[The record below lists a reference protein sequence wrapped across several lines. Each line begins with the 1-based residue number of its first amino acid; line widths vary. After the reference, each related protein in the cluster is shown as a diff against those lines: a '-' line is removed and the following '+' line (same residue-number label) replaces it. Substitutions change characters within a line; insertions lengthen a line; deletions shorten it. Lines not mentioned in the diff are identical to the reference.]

1 MNKIILPKQKAI
13 TIFLVF
19 ALSYYISNL
28 LRAITATIS
37 PNLIS
42 EFDLSAGDLGLLGG
56 GYFLGFAAVQIP
68 LGYLLDNKGPK
79 KIVSYFLLI
88 AVLGMI
94 SFSLSE
100 NFITL
105 LISRILIGI
114 GVGACLM
121 GPLTAYRIWYQDE
134 TQQRAN
140 SWMLMVGAIGMLS
153 SSLPVQFFLPIICY
167 CRIDTYTTDA
177 DIIIS
182 DTGITDTD
190 NKLNAIRAES
200 SVYSTLFQ
208 IFILGISMCMIMIV
222 SLNSTSF
229 KKHNPSTKMQA
240 VKKWF
245 VLFLLLSGDVS
256 GRILNTASTTNGS
269 NINETKG
276 NNDGDSSSLTPVA
289 PLVGNDSVS
298 TMLTTTTD
306 VTNKALFALN
316 TRLLATVTVSPSNV
330 RAANNDAVD
339 GDIIMITPG
348 EVDLSSGQLSVG
360 KALTFECTDP
370 TTKCI
375 FDAKARSSSTR
386 RVIYDTHGK
395 TATSRYVGLE
405 ITGGYTVRLKRNN
418 RKRRS
423 QHRSVVGSRSKK
435 TTN

>member
-1 MNKIILPKQKAI
+1 MNKVILPKQKAI

-153 SSLPVQFFLPIICY
+153 SSLPVQFFLPIIGWRMVFITLALLTIFCLILIIFFIPNWNKANIQSNSNDNGSLKEIWSNSFFKSLVPMGFFNY
-167 CRIDTYTTDA
+167 GGLFAIQTLWAGPWMIKVSGYTPEQSA
-177 DIIIS
+177 NGLFLIYFSLLIS
-182 DTGITDTD
+182 FLSWGYLVPKISKNVSD
-190 NKLNAIRAES
+190 AIRLLKFGAPLNLIVLAFIIYLGPKAGAYHWAFFAVS
-200 SVYSTLFQ
+200 SV
-208 IFILGISMCMIMIV
+208 
-222 SLNSTSF
+222 
-229 KKHNPSTKMQA
+229 
-240 VKKWF
+240 
-245 VLFLLLSGDVS
+245 FL
-256 GRILNTASTTNGS
+256 
-269 NINETKG
+269 
-276 NNDGDSSSLTPVA
+276 SLTQPA
-289 PLVGNDSVS
+289 VGMAFS
-298 TMLTTTTD
+298 L
-306 VTNKALFALN
+306 
-316 TRLLATVTVSPSNV
+316 SN
-330 RAANNDAVD
+330 A
-339 GDIIMITPG
+339 
-348 EVDLSSGQLSVG
+348 G
-360 KALTFECTDP
+360 KALTSFNLLLFIGAFALQWIIGVIIDLTMNLGYSEISGFRFAM
-370 TTKCI
+370 I
-375 FDAKARSSSTR
+375 FFLL
-386 RVIYDTHGK
+386 
-395 TATSRYVGLE
+395 TSFFSYLFFL
-405 ITGGYTVRLKRNN
+405 IRNYKN
-418 RKRRS
+418 
-423 QHRSVVGSRSKK
+423 
-435 TTN
+435 

>member
-1 MNKIILPKQKAI
+1 MNKVILPKQKAI

-19 ALSYYISNL
+19 ALGYYISNL

-153 SSLPVQFFLPIICY
+153 SSLPVQFFLPIIGWRMIFITLALLTIFCIILIIFFIPNWNKANIQSNAKDNGSLKEIWNNSFFKSLVPMGFFNY
-167 CRIDTYTTDA
+167 GGLFAIQTLWAGPWMIKVSGYTPEQSA
-177 DIIIS
+177 NGLFLIYFSLLIS
-182 DTGITDTD
+182 FLSWGYLVPKISKNVSD
-190 NKLNAIRAES
+190 AIRLLKFGAPLNLIVLAFIIYLGPKAGAYHWAFFAVS
-200 SVYSTLFQ
+200 SV
-208 IFILGISMCMIMIV
+208 
-222 SLNSTSF
+222 
-229 KKHNPSTKMQA
+229 
-240 VKKWF
+240 
-245 VLFLLLSGDVS
+245 FL
-256 GRILNTASTTNGS
+256 
-269 NINETKG
+269 
-276 NNDGDSSSLTPVA
+276 SLTQPA
-289 PLVGNDSVS
+289 VGMAFS
-298 TMLTTTTD
+298 L
-306 VTNKALFALN
+306 
-316 TRLLATVTVSPSNV
+316 SN
-330 RAANNDAVD
+330 A
-339 GDIIMITPG
+339 
-348 EVDLSSGQLSVG
+348 G
-360 KALTFECTDP
+360 KALTSFNLLLFIGAFALQWIIGVIIDLTMNLGYSEISGFRFAM
-370 TTKCI
+370 I
-375 FDAKARSSSTR
+375 FFLL
-386 RVIYDTHGK
+386 
-395 TATSRYVGLE
+395 TSFFSYLFFL
-405 ITGGYTVRLKRNN
+405 IRNYKN
-418 RKRRS
+418 
-423 QHRSVVGSRSKK
+423 
-435 TTN
+435 

>member
-1 MNKIILPKQKAI
+1 MNKVILPKQKAI

-19 ALSYYISNL
+19 ALGYYISNL

-153 SSLPVQFFLPIICY
+153 SSLPVQFFLPIIGWRMIFITLALLTIFCIILIIFFIPNWNKANIQSNSNDNGSLKEIWNNSFFKSLVPMGFFNY
-167 CRIDTYTTDA
+167 GGLFAIQTLWAGPWMIKVSGYTPEQSA
-177 DIIIS
+177 NGLFLIYFSLLIS
-182 DTGITDTD
+182 FLSWGYLVPKISKNVSD
-190 NKLNAIRAES
+190 AIRLLKFGAPLNLIVLAFIIYLGPKAGAYHWAFFAVS
-200 SVYSTLFQ
+200 SV
-208 IFILGISMCMIMIV
+208 
-222 SLNSTSF
+222 
-229 KKHNPSTKMQA
+229 
-240 VKKWF
+240 
-245 VLFLLLSGDVS
+245 FL
-256 GRILNTASTTNGS
+256 
-269 NINETKG
+269 
-276 NNDGDSSSLTPVA
+276 SLTQPA
-289 PLVGNDSVS
+289 VGMAFS
-298 TMLTTTTD
+298 L
-306 VTNKALFALN
+306 
-316 TRLLATVTVSPSNV
+316 SN
-330 RAANNDAVD
+330 A
-339 GDIIMITPG
+339 
-348 EVDLSSGQLSVG
+348 G
-360 KALTFECTDP
+360 KALTSFNLLLFIGAFALQWIIGVIIDLTMNLGYSEISGFRFAM
-370 TTKCI
+370 I
-375 FDAKARSSSTR
+375 FFLL
-386 RVIYDTHGK
+386 
-395 TATSRYVGLE
+395 TSFFSYLFFL
-405 ITGGYTVRLKRNN
+405 IRNCKN
-418 RKRRS
+418 
-423 QHRSVVGSRSKK
+423 
-435 TTN
+435 

>member
-42 EFDLSAGDLGLLGG
+42 DFDLSAGDLGLLGG

-153 SSLPVQFFLPIICY
+153 SSLPVQFFLPIIGWRMIFITLALLTIFCIILIIFFIPNWNKANIQSNSNDNGSLKEIWNNSFFKSLVPMGFFNY
-167 CRIDTYTTDA
+167 GGLFAIQTLWAGPWMIKVSGYTPEQSA
-177 DIIIS
+177 NGLFLIYFSLLIS
-182 DTGITDTD
+182 FLSWGYLVPKISKNVSD
-190 NKLNAIRAES
+190 AIRLLKFGAPLNLIVLAFIIYLGPKAGAYHWAFFAVS
-200 SVYSTLFQ
+200 SV
-208 IFILGISMCMIMIV
+208 
-222 SLNSTSF
+222 
-229 KKHNPSTKMQA
+229 
-240 VKKWF
+240 
-245 VLFLLLSGDVS
+245 FL
-256 GRILNTASTTNGS
+256 
-269 NINETKG
+269 
-276 NNDGDSSSLTPVA
+276 SLTQPA
-289 PLVGNDSVS
+289 VGMAFS
-298 TMLTTTTD
+298 L
-306 VTNKALFALN
+306 
-316 TRLLATVTVSPSNV
+316 SN
-330 RAANNDAVD
+330 A
-339 GDIIMITPG
+339 
-348 EVDLSSGQLSVG
+348 G
-360 KALTFECTDP
+360 KALTSFNLLLFIGAFTLQWIIGVIIDLTMNLGYSEISGFRFAM
-370 TTKCI
+370 I
-375 FDAKARSSSTR
+375 FFLL
-386 RVIYDTHGK
+386 
-395 TATSRYVGLE
+395 TSFFSYLFFL
-405 ITGGYTVRLKRNN
+405 IRNYKN
-418 RKRRS
+418 
-423 QHRSVVGSRSKK
+423 
-435 TTN
+435 

>member
-1 MNKIILPKQKAI
+1 MNKVILPKQKAI

-19 ALSYYISNL
+19 ALGYYISNL

-153 SSLPVQFFLPIICY
+153 SSLPVQFFLPIIGWRMIFITLALLTIFCIILIIFFIPNWNKANIQSNSNDNGSLKEIWSNSFFKSLVPMGFFNY
-167 CRIDTYTTDA
+167 GGLFAIQTLWAGPWMIKVSGYTPEQSA
-177 DIIIS
+177 NGLFLIYFSLLIS
-182 DTGITDTD
+182 FLSWGYLVPKISKNVSD
-190 NKLNAIRAES
+190 AIRLLKFGAPLNLIVLAFIIYLGPKAGAYHWAFFAVS
-200 SVYSTLFQ
+200 SV
-208 IFILGISMCMIMIV
+208 
-222 SLNSTSF
+222 
-229 KKHNPSTKMQA
+229 
-240 VKKWF
+240 
-245 VLFLLLSGDVS
+245 FL
-256 GRILNTASTTNGS
+256 
-269 NINETKG
+269 
-276 NNDGDSSSLTPVA
+276 SLTQPA
-289 PLVGNDSVS
+289 VGMAFS
-298 TMLTTTTD
+298 L
-306 VTNKALFALN
+306 
-316 TRLLATVTVSPSNV
+316 SN
-330 RAANNDAVD
+330 A
-339 GDIIMITPG
+339 
-348 EVDLSSGQLSVG
+348 G
-360 KALTFECTDP
+360 KALTSFNLLLFIGAFALQWIIGVIIDLTMNLGYSEISGFRFAM
-370 TTKCI
+370 I
-375 FDAKARSSSTR
+375 FFLL
-386 RVIYDTHGK
+386 
-395 TATSRYVGLE
+395 TSFFSYLFFL
-405 ITGGYTVRLKRNN
+405 IRNYKN
-418 RKRRS
+418 
-423 QHRSVVGSRSKK
+423 
-435 TTN
+435 

>member
-1 MNKIILPKQKAI
+1 MNKVILPKQKAI

-19 ALSYYISNL
+19 ALGYYISNL

-153 SSLPVQFFLPIICY
+153 SSLPVQFFLPIIGWRMIFITLALLTIFCIILIIFFIPNWNKANIQSNSNDNGSLKEIWNNSFFKSLVPMGFFNY
-167 CRIDTYTTDA
+167 GGLFAIQTLWAGPWMIKVSGYTPEQSA
-177 DIIIS
+177 NGLFLIYFSLLIS
-182 DTGITDTD
+182 FLSWGYLVPKISKNVSD
-190 NKLNAIRAES
+190 AIRLLKFGAPLNLIVLAFIIYLGPKAGAYHWAFFAVS
-200 SVYSTLFQ
+200 SV
-208 IFILGISMCMIMIV
+208 
-222 SLNSTSF
+222 
-229 KKHNPSTKMQA
+229 
-240 VKKWF
+240 
-245 VLFLLLSGDVS
+245 FL
-256 GRILNTASTTNGS
+256 
-269 NINETKG
+269 
-276 NNDGDSSSLTPVA
+276 SLTQPA
-289 PLVGNDSVS
+289 VGMAFS
-298 TMLTTTTD
+298 L
-306 VTNKALFALN
+306 
-316 TRLLATVTVSPSNV
+316 SN
-330 RAANNDAVD
+330 A
-339 GDIIMITPG
+339 
-348 EVDLSSGQLSVG
+348 G
-360 KALTFECTDP
+360 KALTSFNLLLFIGAFALQWIIGVIIDLTINLGYSEISGFRFAM
-370 TTKCI
+370 I
-375 FDAKARSSSTR
+375 FFLL
-386 RVIYDTHGK
+386 
-395 TATSRYVGLE
+395 TSFFSYLFFL
-405 ITGGYTVRLKRNN
+405 IRNYKN
-418 RKRRS
+418 
-423 QHRSVVGSRSKK
+423 
-435 TTN
+435 

>member
-42 EFDLSAGDLGLLGG
+42 EFNLSAGDLGLLGG

-153 SSLPVQFFLPIICY
+153 SSVPVQFFLPIIGWRMIFITLALLTIFCIILIIFFIPNWNKANIQSNSNDNGSLKEIWNNSFFKSLVPMGFFNY
-167 CRIDTYTTDA
+167 GGLFAIQTLWAGPWMIKVSGYTPEQSA
-177 DIIIS
+177 NGLFIIYFSLLIS
-182 DTGITDTD
+182 FLSWGYLVPKISKNVSD
-190 NKLNAIRAES
+190 AIRLLKFGAPLNLIVLAFIIYVGPKAGAYHWAFFAVS
-200 SVYSTLFQ
+200 SV
-208 IFILGISMCMIMIV
+208 
-222 SLNSTSF
+222 
-229 KKHNPSTKMQA
+229 
-240 VKKWF
+240 
-245 VLFLLLSGDVS
+245 FL
-256 GRILNTASTTNGS
+256 
-269 NINETKG
+269 
-276 NNDGDSSSLTPVA
+276 SLTQPA
-289 PLVGNDSVS
+289 VGMAFS
-298 TMLTTTTD
+298 L
-306 VTNKALFALN
+306 
-316 TRLLATVTVSPSNV
+316 SN
-330 RAANNDAVD
+330 A
-339 GDIIMITPG
+339 
-348 EVDLSSGQLSVG
+348 G
-360 KALTFECTDP
+360 KALTSFNLLLFIGAFALQWIIGAIIDLTMNLGFSEISGFRFAM
-370 TTKCI
+370 I
-375 FDAKARSSSTR
+375 FFLL
-386 RVIYDTHGK
+386 
-395 TATSRYVGLE
+395 TSFFSYLFFL
-405 ITGGYTVRLKRNN
+405 IRNYKN
-418 RKRRS
+418 
-423 QHRSVVGSRSKK
+423 
-435 TTN
+435 

>member
-153 SSLPVQFFLPIICY
+153 SSLPVQFFLPIIGWRMIFITLALLTIFCIILIIFFIPNWNKANIQSNSNDNGSLKEIWNNSFFKSLVPMGFFNY
-167 CRIDTYTTDA
+167 GGLFAIQTLWAGPWMIKVSGYTPEQSA
-177 DIIIS
+177 NGLFLIYFSLLIS
-182 DTGITDTD
+182 FLSWGYLVPKISKNVSD
-190 NKLNAIRAES
+190 AIRLLKFGAPLNLIVLAFIIYLGPKAGAYHWAFFAVS
-200 SVYSTLFQ
+200 SV
-208 IFILGISMCMIMIV
+208 
-222 SLNSTSF
+222 
-229 KKHNPSTKMQA
+229 
-240 VKKWF
+240 
-245 VLFLLLSGDVS
+245 FL
-256 GRILNTASTTNGS
+256 
-269 NINETKG
+269 
-276 NNDGDSSSLTPVA
+276 SLTQPA
-289 PLVGNDSVS
+289 VGMAFS
-298 TMLTTTTD
+298 L
-306 VTNKALFALN
+306 
-316 TRLLATVTVSPSNV
+316 SN
-330 RAANNDAVD
+330 A
-339 GDIIMITPG
+339 
-348 EVDLSSGQLSVG
+348 G
-360 KALTFECTDP
+360 KALTSFNLLLFIGAFTLQWIIGVIIDLTMNLGYSEISGFRFAM
-370 TTKCI
+370 I
-375 FDAKARSSSTR
+375 FFLL
-386 RVIYDTHGK
+386 
-395 TATSRYVGLE
+395 TSFFSYLFFL
-405 ITGGYTVRLKRNN
+405 IRNYKN
-418 RKRRS
+418 
-423 QHRSVVGSRSKK
+423 
-435 TTN
+435 

>member
-1 MNKIILPKQKAI
+1 MNKVILPKQKAI

-153 SSLPVQFFLPIICY
+153 SSLPVQFFLPIIGWRMVFITLALLTIFCIILIIFFIPNWNKANIQSNAKDNGSLKEIWSDKFFKSLVPMGFFNY
-167 CRIDTYTTDA
+167 GGLFAIQTLWAGPWMIKVSGYTPEQSA
-177 DIIIS
+177 NGLFLIYFSLLIS
-182 DTGITDTD
+182 FLSWGYLVPKISKNVSD
-190 NKLNAIRAES
+190 AIRLLKFGAPLNLIVLAFIIYLGPKAGAYHWAFFAVS
-200 SVYSTLFQ
+200 SV
-208 IFILGISMCMIMIV
+208 
-222 SLNSTSF
+222 
-229 KKHNPSTKMQA
+229 
-240 VKKWF
+240 
-245 VLFLLLSGDVS
+245 FL
-256 GRILNTASTTNGS
+256 
-269 NINETKG
+269 
-276 NNDGDSSSLTPVA
+276 SLTQPA
-289 PLVGNDSVS
+289 VGMAFS
-298 TMLTTTTD
+298 L
-306 VTNKALFALN
+306 
-316 TRLLATVTVSPSNV
+316 SN
-330 RAANNDAVD
+330 A
-339 GDIIMITPG
+339 
-348 EVDLSSGQLSVG
+348 G
-360 KALTFECTDP
+360 KALTSFNLLLFIGAFALQWIIGVIIDLTMNLGYSEISGFRFAM
-370 TTKCI
+370 I
-375 FDAKARSSSTR
+375 FFLL
-386 RVIYDTHGK
+386 
-395 TATSRYVGLE
+395 TSFFSYLFFL
-405 ITGGYTVRLKRNN
+405 IRNYKN
-418 RKRRS
+418 
-423 QHRSVVGSRSKK
+423 
-435 TTN
+435 

>member
-1 MNKIILPKQKAI
+1 MNKVILPKKKAI

-153 SSLPVQFFLPIICY
+153 SSLPVQFFLPIIGWRMIFITLALLTIFCIILIIFFIPNWNKANIQSNSNDNGSLKEIWNNSFFKSLVPMGFFNY
-167 CRIDTYTTDA
+167 GGLFAIQTLWAGPWMIKVSGYTPEQSA
-177 DIIIS
+177 NGLFLIYFSLLIS
-182 DTGITDTD
+182 FLSWGYLVPKISKNVSD
-190 NKLNAIRAES
+190 AIRLLKFGAPLNLIVLAFIIYLGPKAGAYHWAFFAVS
-200 SVYSTLFQ
+200 SV
-208 IFILGISMCMIMIV
+208 
-222 SLNSTSF
+222 
-229 KKHNPSTKMQA
+229 
-240 VKKWF
+240 
-245 VLFLLLSGDVS
+245 FL
-256 GRILNTASTTNGS
+256 
-269 NINETKG
+269 
-276 NNDGDSSSLTPVA
+276 SLTQPA
-289 PLVGNDSVS
+289 VGMAFS
-298 TMLTTTTD
+298 L
-306 VTNKALFALN
+306 
-316 TRLLATVTVSPSNV
+316 SN
-330 RAANNDAVD
+330 A
-339 GDIIMITPG
+339 
-348 EVDLSSGQLSVG
+348 G
-360 KALTFECTDP
+360 KALTSFNLLLFIGAFALQWIIGVIIDLTMNLGYSEISGFRFAM
-370 TTKCI
+370 I
-375 FDAKARSSSTR
+375 FFLL
-386 RVIYDTHGK
+386 
-395 TATSRYVGLE
+395 TSFFSYLFFL
-405 ITGGYTVRLKRNN
+405 IRNYKN
-418 RKRRS
+418 
-423 QHRSVVGSRSKK
+423 
-435 TTN
+435 